1 MSSLNYV
8 LWITRPTARFVRKPN
23 LMQNVY
29 RLGKRRTA
37 WVAIP
42 LAIALGVASALL
54 WPQSPTSSVLVAKRD
69 LSAGTVVSSTDFE
82 TTKAQ
87 LGTSASLYL
96 TALPTSG
103 VLVSR
108 VSKGQ
113 LIARSNIAPSPL
125 NTVLPTVLEFK
136 DPLPSKL
143 RVGSRVDVW
152 ATERNGE
159 PAPIALECEVAN
171 LKAES
176 SLGQR
181 SSAVEVN
188 CATEFL
194 PNLLRSKANA
204 AVLALVLQ
212 PTLLEQ

>member
-1 MSSLNYV
+1 
-8 LWITRPTARFVRKPN
+8 
-23 LMQNVY
+23 MQNVY

-42 LAIALGVASALL
+42 LAIALGLASALL
-54 WPQSPTSSVLVAKRD
+54 WPQSPTSNVLVAKRD

-82 TTKAQ
+82 TTSAQ
-87 LGTSASLYL
+87 LGPSASLYL

-152 ATERNGE
+152 ATERNAE
-159 PAPIALECEVAN
+159 PAPIALECEVST

-188 CATEFL
+188 CAPEFL

>member
-1 MSSLNYV
+1 
-8 LWITRPTARFVRKPN
+8 
-23 LMQNVY
+23 
-29 RLGKRRTA
+29 
-37 WVAIP
+37 
-42 LAIALGVASALL
+42 
-54 WPQSPTSSVLVAKRD
+54 
-69 LSAGTVVSSTDFE
+69 
-82 TTKAQ
+82 
-87 LGTSASLYL
+87 
-96 TALPTSG
+96 

-125 NTVLPTVLEFK
+125 NTLLPTVLEFK

-152 ATERNGE
+152 ATERNAE
-159 PAPIALECEVAN
+159 PAPIALECEVEN

>member
-1 MSSLNYV
+1 
-8 LWITRPTARFVRKPN
+8 
-23 LMQNVY
+23 MQNVY

-87 LGTSASLYL
+87 LGTSTSLYL

-125 NTVLPTVLEFK
+125 NTLLPTVLEFK

-152 ATERNGE
+152 ATERNAE
-159 PAPIALECEVAN
+159 PAPIALECEVEN